1 MPSKVGWCENARHSG
16 VVPWYEEPILVP
28 KLKIIGAELQIISV
42 KHKYIHKSRDTHH
55 DEPIMIV
62 S

>member
-1 MPSKVGWCENARHSG
+1 MVWGVICAKLKNRHS
-16 VVPWYEEPILVP
+16 P
-28 KLKIIGAELQIISV
+28 ELQIISV

-55 DEPIMIV
+55 DEPIIIV